1 VKIGLAA
8 ALLLA
13 AVLFPL
19 ATGEGYFT
27 HLAIT
32 MLIFSM
38 LAASLNVLMGYTGLV
53 SMAHG
58 AFFGIGGYTSGILAV
73 RHGVPFWLAVP
84 AAAFM
89 TAVIALAVGVPSF
102 RTRGV
107 YYIIVTVAFQII
119 ASEIFDNWH
128 TMTGGG
134 LGLKGIPRPGGTLWQ
149 SKIGYYYLTL
159 VVALTV
165 HAALAG
171 LIRSPIGLSLM
182 AIRDNETKALA
193 MGLSPIRYKI
203 FAFVLA
209 AAVAGVAGSVYVH
222 YVEYAHPD
230 FFNFFVSVDLFLAVM
245 LGGAGTIAGPLF
257 GVFVLGMLR
266 EVLHEFV
273 AVRLLLFG
281 ILLVALIVFLPQ
293 GALRPL
299 VSYARALV
307 PPTRLTKG

>member
-1 VKIGLAA
+1 
-8 ALLLA
+8 
-13 AVLFPL
+13 
-19 ATGEGYFT
+19 
-27 HLAIT
+27 
-32 MLIFSM
+32 
-38 LAASLNVLMGYTGLV
+38 
-53 SMAHG
+53 
-58 AFFGIGGYTSGILAV
+58 
-73 RHGVPFWLAVP
+73 
-84 AAAFM
+84 
-89 TAVIALAVGVPSF
+89 
-102 RTRGV
+102 
-107 YYIIVTVAFQII
+107 
-119 ASEIFDNWH
+119 
-128 TMTGGG
+128 
-134 LGLKGIPRPGGTLWQ
+134 
-149 SKIGYYYLTL
+149 
-159 VVALTV
+159 
-165 HAALAG
+165 
-171 LIRSPIGLSLM
+171 M

-257 GVFVLGMLR
+257 GVFVLEMLR

>member
-1 VKIGLAA
+1 MKIALAA

-13 AVLFPL
+13 AGLFPL
-19 ATGEGYFT
+19 AAGEGYFT

-53 SMAHG
+53 SIAHG

-73 RHGVPFWLAVP
+73 RHGVPFWLALP
-84 AAAFM
+84 AAALV
-89 TAVIALAVGVPSF
+89 TAAIALAVGVPSF

-134 LGLKGIPRPGGTLWQ
+134 LGLKGIPRPSGTAFQ
-149 SKIGYYYLTL
+149 SKVGYYYLTL
-159 VVALTV
+159 AI
-165 HAALAG
+165 ALAVHTA
-171 LIRSPIGLSLM
+171 LARVIRSPLGLALM

-193 MGLSPIRYKI
+193 MGLSPIRYKVV
-203 FAFVLA
+203 AFVLA
-209 AAVAGVAGSVYVH
+209 AAVAGLAGSVYVH

-245 LGGAGTIAGPLF
+245 VGGAGTIAGPLV
-257 GVFVLGMLR
+257 GVFVLEVLR

-281 ILLVALIVFLPQ
+281 ILLVVLIVFLPE

-299 VSYARALV
+299 VGYARARGYAR
-307 PPTRLTKG
+307 PTPR

>member
-19 ATGEGYFT
+19 ATREGYFT

-102 RTRGV
+102 GR
-107 YYIIVTVAFQII
+107 A
-119 ASEIFDNWH
+119 ASI
-128 TMTGGG
+128 T
-134 LGLKGIPRPGGTLWQ
+134 
-149 SKIGYYYLTL
+149 S
-159 VVALTV
+159 
-165 HAALAG
+165 
-171 LIRSPIGLSLM
+171 S
-182 AIRDNETKALA
+182 
-193 MGLSPIRYKI
+193 
-203 FAFVLA
+203 
-209 AAVAGVAGSVYVH
+209 
-222 YVEYAHPD
+222 
-230 FFNFFVSVDLFLAVM
+230 
-245 LGGAGTIAGPLF
+245 
-257 GVFVLGMLR
+257 
-266 EVLHEFV
+266 
-273 AVRLLLFG
+273 
-281 ILLVALIVFLPQ
+281 
-293 GALRPL
+293 
-299 VSYARALV
+299 
-307 PPTRLTKG
+307 